1 MTPAAMHPLLATAW
15 TVTSPLGRGRAATF
29 ESFRSGRGGLTPCD
43 FPHAHLDTWIGRVPG
58 LESYRLPDA
67 LAPWDCRNHRL
78 AHLALGQDGF
88 REACER
94 ARARHG
100 AAHVGVFLG
109 TSTSGIEHTE
119 HAYRERDESGA
130 LAHWF
135 DYSHSQDMFALPAFV
150 REALGLSG
158 PALAVSTACSSSAK
172 AFATAARYIESGLC
186 RAAVVGGVDSLCLMT
201 LYGFHALQL
210 VSASPCRPADTERN
224 GINLGE
230 AAGFAL
236 LERPGDAIG
245 AEAAPILLGYG
256 ESGDSYHMSAPHPEG
271 AGAALAMRDALERA
285 ALAPDAIDWVHL
297 HGTGTPAN
305 DLAEDKAVRTVFGPG
320 RASSS
325 TKGWCGHTL
334 GAAGALGFGFA
345 ALALEHGLIP
355 ASLNTLNVDPELAAD
370 IVLEN
375 RSAALRYIMV
385 NAFGFGG
392 SNASLVVGIGT

>member
-1 MTPAAMHPLLATAW
+1 MHPLLATAW

-285 ALAPDAIDWVHL
+285 ALA
-297 HGTGTPAN
+297 
-305 DLAEDKAVRTVFGPG
+305 
-320 RASSS
+320 
-325 TKGWCGHTL
+325 
-334 GAAGALGFGFA
+334 
-345 ALALEHGLIP
+345 
-355 ASLNTLNVDPELAAD
+355 
-370 IVLEN
+370 
-375 RSAALRYIMV
+375 
-385 NAFGFGG
+385 
-392 SNASLVVGIGT
+392 